1 LKKAAIFDLS
11 YSTLKDRII
20 KIAIA
25 DDHNLFR
32 VGMSTL
38 LSDTGK
44 VQVIGEAVHGAELL
58 EMLSEKDPA
67 ALPDVILMDLQM
79 PVMDGFT
86 ATRRVSEKYPDI
98 KILAL
103 SMHSS
108 DHVISHAMDCGASG
122 YLSKDSDLEVV
133 LQAINRVMS
142 HGIYLCEKTTA
153 IMSKRLISGK
163 PMAGSSE
170 PLTDRETDIVRLI
183 CEQKSAREIGEELSL
198 SPRTVETHKA
208 RILKKTGARNTAGL
222 VMYAMTNNITSHYL
236 FLEGSKI

>member
-1 LKKAAIFDLS
+1 VNNRL
-11 YSTLKDRII
+11 I

-44 VQVIGEAVHGAELL
+44 VQVVGEAVHGVELL
-58 EMLSEKDPA
+58 EMLSEKSHAD
-67 ALPDVILMDLQM
+67 LPEVILMDLQM

-103 SMHSS
+103 SMHSTER
-108 DHVISHAMDCGASG
+108 VISHVMDCGACG
-122 YLSKDSDLEVV
+122 YLSKDSDLEIV

-142 HGIYLCEKTTA
+142 HGIYLCERTAA
-153 IMSKRLISGK
+153 IMRKRLLSGK
-163 PMAGSSE
+163 SASGNTE
-170 PLTDRETDIVRLI
+170 PLSDRETDIVRLI

-208 RILKKTGARNTAGL
+208 RILKKTGTKNTAGL
-222 VMYAMTNNITSHYL
+222 VMYALMNNITSHYL